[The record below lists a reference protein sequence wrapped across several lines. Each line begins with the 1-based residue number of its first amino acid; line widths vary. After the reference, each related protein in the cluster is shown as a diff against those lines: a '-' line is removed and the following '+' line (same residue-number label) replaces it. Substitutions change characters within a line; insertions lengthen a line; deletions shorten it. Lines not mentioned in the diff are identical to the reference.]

1 MGLIYS
7 YDYFVNKDKIEL
19 EKSNIV
25 FCFSD
30 KNMLYLKSGN
40 RMISINLESLYF
52 GTGQYKSF
60 LSTIL
65 KDKFV
70 VFPNYKLANKIFH
83 KDVLDKT
90 ILLDNILRIKNDKFD
105 ILSFIQKEVKE
116 ENYFNILNEIERI
129 FNGFEKLN
137 EEEKRCYK
145 NLLIKDLATNI
156 LCDSLVFSDIEIK
169 NFKRQENNLYAK
181 KIEYSDKRAL
191 TGRIICVDKFN
202 IQLLPKAD
210 ELRTHIVSRFK
221 NGSLVN
227 FDYSSFETML
237 SMYLTFNNDFIKDFS
252 EKDMH
257 FEIAKKIFERDD
269 IDNEQRVFAKKIN
282 HAIVYGA
289 GKKTILD
296 ILRDFKNSEE
306 IFNKINQVLKPILD
320 NREVLIK
327 EFKNKEYIKNYFGT
341 FIFPQKEY
349 AIYNN
354 YVQST
359 AADIIVRKIIEVNEI
374 LKGCHSKILTS
385 VHDSIMVDMHPN
397 EEFLIEEIVEKM
409 SKVNDFS
416 LKISVEKMKNLAH

>member
-145 NLLIKDLATNI
+145 N
-156 LCDSLVFSDIEIK
+156 
-169 NFKRQENNLYAK
+169 
-181 KIEYSDKRAL
+181 
-191 TGRIICVDKFN
+191 
-202 IQLLPKAD
+202 
-210 ELRTHIVSRFK
+210 
-221 NGSLVN
+221 
-227 FDYSSFETML
+227 
-237 SMYLTFNNDFIKDFS
+237 
-252 EKDMH
+252 
-257 FEIAKKIFERDD
+257 
-269 IDNEQRVFAKKIN
+269 
-282 HAIVYGA
+282 
-289 GKKTILD
+289 
-296 ILRDFKNSEE
+296 
-306 IFNKINQVLKPILD
+306 
-320 NREVLIK
+320 
-327 EFKNKEYIKNYFGT
+327 
-341 FIFPQKEY
+341 
-349 AIYNN
+349 
-354 YVQST
+354 
-359 AADIIVRKIIEVNEI
+359 
-374 LKGCHSKILTS
+374 
-385 VHDSIMVDMHPN
+385 
-397 EEFLIEEIVEKM
+397 
-409 SKVNDFS
+409 
-416 LKISVEKMKNLAH
+416 